1 MPKLTIDNQEV
12 EVPSGATVL
21 EAARRLGKDIPTMC
35 FREGHPANTS
45 CFVCVVKI
53 DGSPRLL
60 PACATLAEEGMVV
73 ENDTEEVRAVRR
85 MALELLLSDHLGDCL
100 GPCQVVCPAH
110 VDVPRMIR
118 HIAAG
123 RIEGALS
130 TFHAAAPFPGTL
142 GYICAG
148 MCQRACRRGQHDAP
162 VAIRE
167 LHRRLGE
174 EALERG
180 LVAQLSPGQCEPV
193 PCSTPGKRIAI
204 VGAGP
209 AGLTAAWFLQQA
221 GCGCVVFDRNPQA
234 GGGLRY
240 GVHEDALPRSVLEA
254 EIAAVA
260 GLGASTRLETAI
272 GSDDLADLRRHYD
285 AVLLATGEI
294 TREGATAWGLPWA
307 RHGLAVEEA
316 AVVGMAGVFAAGSA
330 VSPSR
335 HAARACGEG
344 REVAEAILRF
354 LAGEVCAPP
363 RPVNTHVGRIEKAEL
378 ERLLCEVSLEGA
390 VEATG
395 PEGRFTEAEAI
406 REARRCLHCD
416 CRKREQCRLRRYATE
431 YGASPSRFHNG
442 RRQLAL
448 DSSHP
453 EAVYEAGKC
462 ISCGLCLQVAQQA
475 GEPLGLAF
483 VGRGFQMRTEVPFH
497 EALAAGLQVGA
508 AGCVEVC
515 PTGAL
520 AWKDKEGPQ

>member
-12 EVPSGATVL
+12 EVPAGATVL
-21 EAARRLGKDIPTMC
+21 EAARALGKDIPTLC

-53 DGSPRLL
+53 NGSPRLL
-60 PACATLAEEGMVV
+60 PACATVAEEGMAV
-73 ENDTEEVRAVRR
+73 ESDTEEVHAVRR

-118 HIAAG
+118 QMAAG
-123 RIEGALS
+123 RPEEALG
-130 TFHAAAPFPGTL
+130 TFHAAAPFAATL

-174 EALERG
+174 EALGRG
-180 LVAQLSPGQCEPV
+180 LASQPSPARYEPTPYSKADKRVA
-193 PCSTPGKRIAI
+193 II
-204 VGAGP
+204 GAGP
-209 AGLTAAWFLQQA
+209 AGLTAAWFLQLA
-221 GCGCVVFDRNPQA
+221 GYACVIFDRNPEA

-240 GVHEDALPRSVLEA
+240 GVPEDALPRPVREA
-254 EIAAVA
+254 EIAAAV
-260 GLGASTRLETAI
+260 GWGADLRLEAAVASE
-272 GSDDLADLRRHYD
+272 GLADLRASYD
-285 AVLLATGEI
+285 AVLLATGEM
-294 TREGATAWGLPWA
+294 THEEAETWGLPWA
-307 RHGLAVEEA
+307 RQGIAVEEA
-316 AVVGMAGVFAAGSA
+316 AVARMAGVFAAGSV

-335 HAARACGEG
+335 HAARACREG
-344 REVAEAILRF
+344 RQAAEAICRF
-354 LAGEVCAPP
+354 LAGRKTEPR
-363 RPVNTHVGRIEKAEL
+363 RPVNTHIARMGEAEL
-378 ERLLCEVSLEGA
+378 GRLLCEVSPEGA
-390 VEATG
+390 VSATG
-395 PEGRFTEAEAI
+395 PQGGFTAEEAV
-406 REARRCLHCD
+406 RESRRCLHCD
-416 CRKREQCRLRRYATE
+416 CRKLEECRLRRYATE

-442 RRQLAL
+442 RRQFAL

-453 EAVYEAGKC
+453 EVVYEPGKC

-497 EALAAGLQVGA
+497 EALAAGLQVA
-508 AGCVEVC
+508 AAECVAVC

-520 AWKDKEGPQ
+520 AWKSKEGLP